1 METKDFLRGILKK
14 DSMPQVLNFQGGVL
28 VPTVAVDA
36 NQVASYIDGLSKYE
50 RMLLKLRISRHSRDA
65 SYLARHVDGVG
76 SAKALQPCE
85 IFSQGFFCL
94 CRSCSESS
102 QKAWY

>member
-65 SYLARHVDGVG
+65 SYLARHV
-76 SAKALQPCE
+76 ALAVQ
-85 IFSQGFFCL
+85 ISKSVSCL
-94 CRSCSESS
+94 MSFGRNF
-102 QKAWY
+102 

>member
-76 SAKALQPCE
+76 SADIKKRIMLDE
-85 IFSQGFFCL
+85 FW
-94 CRSCSESS
+94 
-102 QKAWY
+102 QKL

>member
-28 VPTVAVDA
+28 VSTVAVDA

-65 SYLARHVDGVG
+65 SYLASHVDGVG
-76 SAKALQPCE
+76 SADIKKRIMLDE
-85 IFSQGFFCL
+85 FW
-94 CRSCSESS
+94 
-102 QKAWY
+102 QKLLAIATPHFKK